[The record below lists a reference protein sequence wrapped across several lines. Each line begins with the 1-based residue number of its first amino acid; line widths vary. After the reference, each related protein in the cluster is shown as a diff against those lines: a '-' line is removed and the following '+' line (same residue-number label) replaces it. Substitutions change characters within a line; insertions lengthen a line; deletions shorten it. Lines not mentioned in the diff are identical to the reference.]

1 MDSKTH
7 NIYIGRCSL
16 LIMDRPS
23 FTIDEQYF
31 ICRAINLYGDELDV
45 SMGWITP
52 ETFDFAT
59 RLDYV
64 ERCVS
69 QIPND
74 DLTEEGLVLKQ
85 KILEKIK

>member
-16 LIMDRPS
+16 LIMDRPTFS
-23 FTIDEQYF
+23 IDEQYF
-31 ICRAINLYGDELDV
+31 ICRAINLYGDDLHPFL
-45 SMGWITP
+45 TP
-52 ETFDFAT
+52 ENFHFDT
-59 RLDYV
+59 NHDYI

-85 KILEKIK
+85 TILEKVK